1 MVFAGA
7 EKQEISHSV
16 IQIINTIVAIVLVVL
31 VICIIIV
38 EISATSVSYT
48 HLGVGGTWNRASEYV
63 CPYDFNHTWA
73 QICDKR
79 GEKFI
84 FDGNWGS
91 GEQYY
96 ETIFPK
102 YCGCKFHGKY
112 GRPFRYG

>member
-1 MVFAGA
+1 MRPLAIAYGNNRQAKTWTNKTITFDELKERLKVTIRTPESA
-7 EKQEISHSV
+7 E
-16 IQIINTIVAIVLVVL
+16 
-31 VICIIIV
+31 
-38 EISATSVSYT
+38 
-48 HLGVGGTWNRASEYV
+48 EYV